1 MNSLSHYD
9 LPVLLIDDE
18 LDILDLTRL
27 ALAGEGIKNT
37 HMVDDSRLVLPY
49 LEKENVAAVVLDLMM
64 PHLSGIELLQSVIG
78 DHPDIPVIVMTAI
91 DDVETAVEC
100 LKMGAFDY
108 LLKPVDPNRLVS
120 VVAKALKIHHL
131 QREVSS
137 LKDCLLTGRLEHAD
151 VFSEIITC
159 SGKMRSIFQYAGVI
173 AKSRQPILIT
183 GETGVGKEL
192 MASAIH
198 SLSGVSGTFVAVN
211 IAGLDDAM
219 FSDTLFGHKK
229 GAFTGAATPRDGL
242 ITRAAGGTLFLDEI
256 GDLNQQSQVKLLRL
270 LQELEYYPLG
280 SDTAKTSDAR
290 IIVATNQDIA
300 RLLASGK
307 FRKDLYYRLCAYQI
321 HIPPLHERPEDIPL
335 LLDHF
340 VEEAAKALDMAK
352 PAPTPDVV
360 DFLAARKFSGNVREL
375 RAMVHEAVIRQKNGQ
390 LTLENFNVVDREE
403 FSLSHLHSCAASGS
417 EDALI
422 GLFGRFPTIDDVEK
436 YLIDKAMQLANGR
449 CSVAASLLG
458 ITRQALH
465 KRIKNHPQPFDHQV
479 G

>member
-9 LPVLLIDDE
+9 LPVLLVDDE
-18 LDILDLTRL
+18 LDVLDLTRVTL
-27 ALAGEGIKNT
+27 AEEGIKNVL
-37 HMVDDSRLVLPY
+37 MVDDSRLVLP
-49 LEKENVAAVVLDLMM
+49 LLAKEKVAVIVLDLMI
-64 PHLSGIELLQSVIG
+64 PHLSGIEVLQSVVSEF
-78 DHPDIPVIVMTAI
+78 PDIPVIVMTAM

-100 LKMGAFDY
+100 LKTGAFDY
-108 LLKPVDPNRLVS
+108 LVKPVDLNRLVL
-120 VVAKALKIHHL
+120 VVGKALKMHYL
-131 QREVSS
+131 QQEVSS

-151 VFSEIITC
+151 DFANIKTRST
-159 SGKMRSIFQYAGVI
+159 KMRGIFQYAEVI

-198 SLSGVSGTFVAVN
+198 RLSGVSGAFIAVN

-229 GAFTGAATPRDGL
+229 GAFTSAGNSRDGL

-270 LQELEYYPLG
+270 LQEGEYYPLG
-280 SDTAKTSDAR
+280 ADMAKTSDAR

-300 RLLASGK
+300 QLLASGT

-335 LLDHF
+335 LIEHF
-340 VEEAAKALDMAK
+340 TEEAAQALKTAK
-352 PAPTPDVV
+352 PVLSPDVV
-360 DFLAARKFSGNVREL
+360 DFLSARRYPGNVREL
-375 RAMVHEAVIRQKNGQ
+375 RALIYDAVIRQNNGE
-390 LTLENFNVVDREE
+390 LTLKNFTTGVREVYLRSDMQSRQVV
-403 FSLSHLHSCAASGS
+403 GN

-422 GLFGRFPTIDDVEK
+422 DLFGRFPTIDDVEQ
-436 YLIDKAMQLANGR
+436 YMIDKAMQLANGR
-449 CSVAASLLG
+449 RNVAASLLG

-465 KRIKNHPQPFDHQV
+465 KRTRNHS
-479 G
+479 